1 MYDEAIM
8 EYEKNGWACPLTE
21 DEVNANDKPVYYLP
35 HHGVYHPEMK
45 STPLRMVFDLACQY
59 QGVSLNSFLH
69 KGPCLI
75 ANLLRVVLRFREEPV
90 GFIGDISK
98 M

>member
-35 HHGVYHPEMK
+35 HHGVYRPEMK
-45 STPLRMVFDLACQY
+45 STPFRMVFDLACQ
-59 QGVSLNSFLH
+59 
-69 KGPCLI
+69 
-75 ANLLRVVLRFREEPV
+75 
-90 GFIGDISK
+90 
-98 M
+98 